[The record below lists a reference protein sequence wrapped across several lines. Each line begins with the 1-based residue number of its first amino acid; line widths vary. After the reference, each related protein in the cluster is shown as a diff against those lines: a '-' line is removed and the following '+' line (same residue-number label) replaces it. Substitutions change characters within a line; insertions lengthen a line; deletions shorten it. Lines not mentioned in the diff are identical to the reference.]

1 MRQPAAYRDGAV
13 VDGLVATPGTALE
26 PLTPGTAGAV
36 TETPGTPGIATLV
49 PAGLAAPDTVAAAPG
64 TVDPGTVFATPGTVA
79 VDPGTVVATP
89 GTVDPGTVVAT
100 PGTVD
105 PGTVVAT
112 PGMAAAVPGTP
123 GTFEVMSF
131 APGIIVVTPCAPGT
145 EVAAPAA
152 PGTDVAAPAAPG
164 TAVAALPG
172 AVGVIEDFAPSR
184 RIFSPSFI
192 TPCARAM
199 GAVIAKP
206 STAIVHMIVGR
217 IGCSHLQI
225 SQHRSWWGMSVGR
238 SGILPKKNI

>member
-13 VDGLVATPGTALE
+13 VDGLVVSPGTALE

-49 PAGLAAPDTVAAAPG
+49 PAGLAAPDTVVAA
-64 TVDPGTVFATPGTVA
+64 PGTVA
-79 VDPGTVVATP
+79 VDPVTVFATP
-89 GTVDPGTVVAT
+89 GRVA
-100 PGTVD
+100 VD

-123 GTFEVMSF
+123 VTFEVTSF
-131 APGIIVVTPCAPGT
+131 APGIIVVTSCVPGT
-145 EVAAPAA
+145 E
-152 PGTDVAAPAAPG
+152 VAAPAAPG

-206 STAIVHMIVGR
+206 STAIVHAIVGR
-217 IGCSHLQI
+217 IGGSHLAN
-225 SQHRSWWGMSVGR
+225 
-238 SGILPKKNI
+238 LAA